1 MFKQAPGPTDGRCMP
16 VTGARGTSGYCEY
29 VRFDIDAMS
38 KRARGQRMNDARHR
52 RSTHLRV
59 LRIRTI

>member
-29 VRFDIDAMS
+29 VGFDIDAMS
-38 KRARGQRMNDARHR
+38 KQARGQRMNDTSPSPA
-52 RSTHLRV
+52 LEAPQGK
-59 LRIRTI
+59 